1 MLKKTITTVLKIL
14 RKHLYI
20 VLKIYYYS
28 LDQGSEDF
36 KK

>member
-1 MLKKTITTVLKIL
+1 MFIKTIITVLKIL
-14 RKHLYI
+14 PKQFYV

-36 KK
+36 